1 MIDIS
6 DDDRERIEASIRDRA
21 FKDGG
26 FATAYAILALTDEL
40 ALVAAALGALQ
51 EIMMAQAIERK
62 E

>member
-6 DDDRERIEASIRDRA
+6 DDVWARFAATTRDRA